1 MEKTNHIPILQLNKL
16 IKRFGDVVAVDNVSL
31 NINEG
36 EFLTLLGPS
45 GSGKS
50 TILNMIAGFEFPTGG
65 DIVLQGKSINSLLPE
80 KRNIGLVFQN
90 YALFPHMTVFEN
102 IAFPLKMRKV
112 PKDQIGEKVKSALNL
127 VQLEGY
133 EKRLPKQLS
142 GGQQQRIAVAR
153 ALVFDPPLLL
163 FDEPLGALDKKL
175 REHMQLEIKRIHTRL
190 KRTMIY
196 VTHDQ
201 EEALVMSDRIA
212 VMNSGRIEQ
221 IGPPDVLYENPINA
235 FVAGFIG
242 ESNVFE
248 GIVQGRSNDQV
259 LIHLKGGTEIALSVQ
274 GKFAMGEKVKF
285 CIRPEKMFFMDAE
298 KFHQNTINGTIEQS
312 IYVGETKRY
321 TIRID
326 DQLSLNLRE
335 MSNQRAMERH
345 EGEPVRVGWFDDN
358 VKFLA

>member
-1 MEKTNHIPILQLNKL
+1 MAKTNERPTLQLNKL

-112 PKDQIGEKVKSALNL
+112 PKDQTSEKVKSALNL
-127 VQLEGY
+127 VQLDGY
-133 EKRLPKQLS
+133 ERRLPKQLS

-175 REHMQLEIKRIHTRL
+175 REHLQLEIKRIHTRL

-212 VMNSGRIEQ
+212 VMNGGRIEQ
-221 IGPPDVLYENPINA
+221 IGPPDELYENPINA

-242 ESNVFE
+242 ESNLFE
-248 GIVQGRSNDQV
+248 GVVQGRSQDQIR
-259 LIHLKGGTEIALSVQ
+259 IHLKGGTEITLTVQ
-274 GKFAMGEKVKF
+274 GEFAMGEKVKF
-285 CIRPEKMFFMDAE
+285 CIRPEKMFFMNEE
-298 KFHQNTINGTIEQS
+298 KSDLNMINGTIEQS

-326 DQLSLNLRE
+326 DQISINLRE
-335 MSNQRAMERH
+335 MSNRAAMGRR
-345 EGEPVRVGWFDDN
+345 EGERVRIGWFDEN
-358 VKFLA
+358 VKILA